1 MAIQL
6 GVTVYG
12 SIQADPVAVARRAE
26 EQGFDFISTWDHLH
40 SSDPGYETWT
50 LLTWIASATSKLG
63 LLTNVLGLPY
73 RPPQVLAKMA
83 ESLQRL
89 SGGRLMLGLGAG
101 GSDQEFR
108 AWGLPVRSRGE
119 KIAALRE
126 AIEVIRGM
134 WSKPHF
140 SYHGRHYSTVEA
152 EMEPKP
158 ETPIPIW
165 LGVYKPRGL
174 ALVGELADGW
184 IPSMPYAPPETAVGM
199 RELIREAARKAG
211 RDPEVIAYAYNV
223 ALRIGDRRP
232 GRALSGEPEEIA
244 EVLIDLVKKG
254 FTAFNFWVSPERPEQ
269 MERLAGEVLPL
280 VRKGI

>member
-1 MAIQL
+1 
-6 GVTVYG
+6 
-12 SIQADPVAVARRAE
+12 
-26 EQGFDFISTWDHLH
+26 
-40 SSDPGYETWT
+40 
-50 LLTWIASATSKLG
+50 
-63 LLTNVLGLPY
+63 
-73 RPPQVLAKMA
+73 
-83 ESLQRL
+83 
-89 SGGRLMLGLGAG
+89 
-101 GSDQEFR
+101 
-108 AWGLPVRSRGE
+108 
-119 KIAALRE
+119 
-126 AIEVIRGM
+126 M

-140 SYHGRHYSTVEA
+140 SYRGRHYSTVEA

-158 ETPIPIW
+158 EKPIPIW

-184 IPSMPYAPPETAVGM
+184 IPSMPYAPPETAVDM
-199 RELIREAARKAG
+199 RELIREAARKAR
-211 RDPEVIAYAYNV
+211 RDPEGITYAYNV